1 MRTIQRMLMQPP
13 IHWLAVYTRKNVAAA
28 ARDTARPA
36 SIRTRDTSESL
47 PETSNPRLLD
57 LLAETARELV
67 DRLKADASGVSR
79 VIGDVLILVT
89 ECAPEGRTLQL
100 GQGYLV
106 PDYPATQ
113 DVLVTGTPRALTI
126 ADEGV
131 DEEEARVLGELG
143 FASLLMMRLQIGGV
157 TWALVEVYRGDPVA
171 FDDEDV
177 RVAAEILARTSARAG
192 S

>member
-57 LLAETARELV
+57 LLAEAARELV

-143 FASLLMMRLQIGGV
+143 FASLLMLRLQIGGV